1 MTLHIIADENI
12 PGVER
17 YFQQDASIEKVNGRT
32 LTSVQVK
39 DADVLLVRSVTA
51 VNAALLEGSSVRF
64 VGTATSGVE
73 HIDVPW
79 LQSQGIGFAHAPG
92 SNANS
97 VVEYV
102 LAAIGGCENR
112 LERLM
117 QGETVGV
124 IGFGVIGR
132 QIVQRFR
139 ALGIECCVYDPWLPI
154 EDIHN
159 PVTLTQIL
167 GCEVITLH
175 CELTK
180 QPPWPSLH
188 LLGEA
193 ELATLNSGQLL
204 INACR
209 GAVID
214 NRALLARL
222 QQQDAPL
229 VVLDV
234 WENEPAV
241 SSELLDLVE
250 WGTAHIAGYSLDG
263 KLLATRML
271 AAAAADCLNVGLSDD
286 SRSVVGDLVE
296 PPEPLQIMEHWR
308 GAELV
313 RELIQQRYDIRRDDE
328 LLRNALSS
336 VVMHAENFS
345 GATEKAA
352 TDVVTFDSLRKNYAP
367 RRELRGSHLSNTA
380 LTNSQRQIVNAL
392 GCSFGAGAEKLHIGL
407 IINPLAGLGGSRGFK
422 GSDSEEVRKLARK
435 AHPDQLQRAH
445 DRVARA
451 LELLHEH
458 SVHITTWSGSMGES
472 VMNTVNLGSTILGGP
487 GSPSNSQL
495 TTADDT
501 RNAALAL
508 KDHGVD
514 LLVFAG
520 GDGTARDIYD
530 AVGESLPVLGIPA
543 GVKMHSG
550 VFAVSPE
557 AAGEL
562 LNELAAGGLVGL
574 QLREVRDID
583 EAAFREDIVRSRF
596 YGDLQ
601 VPGEGR
607 YLQHT
612 KVGGRES
619 KELVAAEIASW
630 IVEQLVPGTLY
641 LIGPGSTTAA
651 IMLELGLENTLL
663 GVDLIKDGVLVASD
677 VDEARVLKA
686 LQQHSGPAQVIVTAI
701 GGQGHIFGRGNQQLS
716 PEVLR
721 RVGTENVR
729 IVAAKSKITSLQGRP
744 LLVDT
749 DDPELDL
756 QLCGYHVVTTGYDD
770 SVFYRV
776 ATRDSGPSPE
786 GEQIDEQ

>member
-17 YFQQDASIEKVNGRT
+17 YFQRGTHIEKVNGRT
-32 LTSVQVK
+32 LESAQVK
-39 DADVLLVRSVTA
+39 NADVLLVRSVTA
-51 VNAALLEGSSVRF
+51 VNEALLEGSSVRF

-73 HIDVPW
+73 HVDEAW

-92 SNANS
+92 ANANS

-124 IGFGVIGR
+124 IGYGVIGR
-132 QIVQRFR
+132 QVVQCFR

-154 EDIHN
+154 SDIHN

-167 GCEVITLH
+167 DCEVITLH

-180 QPPWPSLH
+180 QQPWPSLH
-188 LLGEA
+188 LLAET
-193 ELATLNSGQLL
+193 ELAVLNSGQLL

-234 WENEPAV
+234 WENEPAI
-241 SSELLDLVE
+241 SRELVDLVE

-271 AAAAADCLNVGLSDD
+271 AEAAADSLNVGLGDD
-286 SRSVVGDLVE
+286 SGRGAGDLVE
-296 PPEPLQIMEHWR
+296 PPQPLRIMDHWQ
-308 GAELV
+308 GAELI
-313 RELIQQRYDIRRDDE
+313 RELIQQRYDIRRDDA

-336 VVMHAENFS
+336 VVMRAGSFS
-345 GATEKAA
+345 GVTEEASEH
-352 TDVVTFDSLRKNYAP
+352 VVTFDSLRKNYAP
-367 RRELRGSHLSNTA
+367 RRELRGSHLFATA
-380 LTNSQRQIVNAL
+380 LEDSQRQIVTAL
-392 GCSFGAGAEKLHIGL
+392 GCSFGASAEKLHIGL

-422 GSDSEEVRKLARK
+422 GSDSEEVRKLAHNAR
-435 AHPDQLQRAH
+435 PDQLQRAH
-445 DRVARA
+445 DRVVRA
-451 LELLHEH
+451 LELLNEH

-472 VMNTVNLGSTILGGP
+472 ALDKVSLGSTVLGGP
-487 GSPSNSQL
+487 GSPSTSQL
-495 TTADDT
+495 STADDT
-501 RNAALAL
+501 RIAALAL

-562 LNELAAGGLVGL
+562 LNELATGGLVGL
-574 QLREVRDID
+574 TLREVRDID

-663 GVDLIKDGVLVASD
+663 GVDVIKDGVLIASD
-677 VDEARVLKA
+677 VDESRLLHA
-686 LQQHSGPAQVIVTAI
+686 LEQHSGPAQIIVTAI
-701 GGQGHIFGRGNQQLS
+701 GGQGHIFGRGNQQFS
-716 PEVLR
+716 PQVLR
-721 RVGTENVR
+721 RVGLENIS

-749 DDPELDL
+749 DDPKLDI
-756 QLCGYHVVTTGYDD
+756 QLCGYHIVTTGYDD
-770 SVFYRV
+770 SVFYRI
-776 ATRDSGPSPE
+776 ATKDSGASPQ
-786 GEQIDEQ
+786 GEHSNEQ